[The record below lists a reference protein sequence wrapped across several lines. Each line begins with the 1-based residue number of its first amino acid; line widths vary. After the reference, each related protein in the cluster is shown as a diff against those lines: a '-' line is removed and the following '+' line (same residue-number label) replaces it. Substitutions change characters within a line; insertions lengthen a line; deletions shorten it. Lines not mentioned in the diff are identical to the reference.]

1 MAQQPTEEEI
11 VQEVQDMQDERTEDA
26 ELDRIELS
34 QEMQDAYGAPE
45 PEEVQNQASFL
56 HKAAFYSPDT
66 IRTTFLHE
74 SELGRPLFSVRF
86 IMELENLSEYYL
98 QELCETFNL
107 DNKIKEYFHQKR
119 ETVTSSGMSNKG
131 FAMNLNVTRKIDATR
146 KRMRESS
153 IENLKGGK
161 IKK

>member
-1 MAQQPTEEEI
+1 MVQPTEEEI
-11 VQEVQDMQDERTEDA
+11 MEEVQEMQEEQTEDS
-26 ELDRIELS
+26 ELDRMELS
-34 QEMQDAYGAPE
+34 QEMQEAYSAPE

-66 IRTTFLHE
+66 TRTTFLHE

-86 IMELENLSEYYL
+86 IMELENLSAYYL
-98 QELCETFNL
+98 GELCKELNIE
-107 DNKIKEYFHQKR
+107 NKIEEYFHQKR
-119 ETVTSSGMSNKG
+119 ETITSSGMSNKG

-146 KRMRESS
+146 KRTRESS
-153 IENLKGGK
+153 IDNLKGGN